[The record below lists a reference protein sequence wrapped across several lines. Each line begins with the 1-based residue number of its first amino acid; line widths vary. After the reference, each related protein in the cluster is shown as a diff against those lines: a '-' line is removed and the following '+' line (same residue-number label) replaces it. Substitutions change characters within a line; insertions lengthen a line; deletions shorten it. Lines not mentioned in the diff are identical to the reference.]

1 MSSPPS
7 YVRSGL
13 TAEQSAPEGAE
24 EAVPGTETGG
34 PAEADP
40 ATDAGPEPVAEPTG
54 PEYSGP
60 PLVVAV
66 TGAASGVGQRL
77 AARLAASSAVRRVLA
92 LDERR
97 GDVPGVQW
105 RVLDVRDPAVAERL
119 AGVDVVVHL
128 ALDLG
133 MTSDPK
139 TRSAFNVRGTQTV
152 LTAAAAAGVHRV
164 VLCTSAMV
172 YGALADNEVPL
183 AEDAPLQATEEA
195 SLVGDLLEIER
206 LAQRA
211 PLAHPGLSVTVLRPA
226 VVVGP
231 GVDTV
236 LTRHFEAPRL
246 LVVAGSRPCW
256 QFCHLDDLA
265 SALEYAALGLVE
277 GEVTVGCD
285 GWLEQEEVEE
295 ITGIRRMELPA
306 SLALGTA
313 ARLHRLGLTPAPAG
327 DLAYTMYPWVVSGS
341 RLHEA
346 GWRPLRTNEQVLG
359 ELLQQVSG
367 NHAVAGR
374 RLGGKDAATTLGA
387 AGATVALVGTAALV
401 RRARKRRRI

>member
-7 YVRSGL
+7 DVRSGL
-13 TAEQSAPEGAE
+13 TGGEDAPDITASPPP
-24 EAVPGTETGG
+24 AYGG
-34 PAEADP
+34 R
-40 ATDAGPEPVAEPTG
+40 
-54 PEYSGP
+54 
-60 PLVVAV
+60 PLTVAV
-66 TGAASGVGQRL
+66 TGAAGVLGERV
-77 AARLAASSAVRRVLA
+77 AARLVASPGVKKVLA
-92 LDERR
+92 VDDRR
-97 GDVPGVQW
+97 GEVPGVQW
-105 RVLDVRDPAVAERL
+105 RILDVRDPAVAERL

-128 ALDLG
+128 AMDLG
-133 MTSDPK
+133 MESDPRA
-139 TRSAFNVRGTQTV
+139 RSAYNVRGAQTV
-152 LTAAAAAGVHRV
+152 LTAAAAAGVNRV

-183 AEDAPLQATEEA
+183 AEDSELRATEEA

-206 LAQRA
+206 LARRA
-211 PLAHPGLSVTVLRPA
+211 PRAHPGLQVTVLRPA

-256 QFCHLDDLA
+256 QFCHVDDLA
-265 SALEYAALGLVE
+265 AALEYAALGLVE

-285 GWLEQEEVEE
+285 GWLEQEDVERLS
-295 ITGIRRMELPA
+295 GIRRMELPA

-346 GWRPLRTNEQVLG
+346 GWRPVYSNEQVLA
-359 ELLQQVSG
+359 ELLAQVAG
-367 NHAVAGR
+367 KHAVAGR
-374 RLGGKDAATTLGA
+374 RLGGKEAATSLGA

-401 RRARKRRRI
+401 RRARKRRRF

>member
-1 MSSPPS
+1 MTASPPPA
-7 YVRSGL
+7 YGGKPL
-13 TAEQSAPEGAE
+13 T
-24 EAVPGTETGG
+24 
-34 PAEADP
+34 
-40 ATDAGPEPVAEPTG
+40 
-54 PEYSGP
+54 
-60 PLVVAV
+60 VAV
-66 TGAASGVGQRL
+66 TGAAGVLGERV
-77 AARLAASSAVRRVLA
+77 AARLVASPGVKKVLA
-92 LDERR
+92 VDDRR
-97 GDVPGVQW
+97 GEVPGVQW

-128 ALDLG
+128 AMDLG
-133 MTSDPK
+133 MESDPRA
-139 TRSAFNVRGTQTV
+139 RSAYNVRGAQTV

-183 AEDAPLQATEEA
+183 AEDSELRATEEA

-206 LAQRA
+206 LARRA
-211 PLAHPGLSVTVLRPA
+211 PRAHPGLQVTVLRPA

-256 QFCHLDDLA
+256 QFCHVDDLA
-265 SALEYAALGLVE
+265 AALEYAALGLVE

-285 GWLEQEEVEE
+285 GWLEQEDVERLS
-295 ITGIRRMELPA
+295 GIRRMELPA

-346 GWRPLRTNEQVLG
+346 GWRPAYTNEQVLA
-359 ELLQQVSG
+359 ELLAQVSG
-367 NHAVAGR
+367 KHAVAGR
-374 RLGGKDAATTLGA
+374 RLGGKEAATSLGA

-401 RRARKRRRI
+401 RRARKRRRF